1 MSIKANRCP
10 LYFAYLYYNYLLS
23 FFNNKE
29 KIEKNVVPLRILKM
43 PTIKVKSFDRTINPG
58 GGVPRTVTVKSHER
72 HIKSPEK
79 PGK

>member
-1 MSIKANRCP
+1 M
-10 LYFAYLYYNYLLS
+10 LYKQLKILELKSHHIYKKIEKKIYLLS
-23 FFNNKE
+23 
-29 KIEKNVVPLRILKM
+29 LSKM
-43 PTIKVKSFDRTINPG
+43 PTVKVKSFDRTINPG

>member
-1 MSIKANRCP
+1 M
-10 LYFAYLYYNYLLS
+10 YLLS
-23 FFNNKE
+23 L
-29 KIEKNVVPLRILKM
+29 IKM

-58 GGVPRTVTVKSHER
+58 GGVPRTVKVKEHER